1 MHAHWL
7 SILRAI
13 VQVFEYRYN
22 VTFAEDYASV
32 TYTNHNFQ
40 KFSQNDSCGACS
52 LNDTFV
58 GINRS
63 LARPPCN
70 SASTGNCDSLSVIV
84 ETLCAALACYLVQG
98 ILGSGG
104 QQWWLGIEFVSP
116 ISASDLELFIHW
128 H

>member
-7 SILRAI
+7 PILSAI

-32 TYTNHNFQ
+32 AYTNHNFQ

-63 LARPPCN
+63 LARPLCN
-70 SASTGNCDSLSVIV
+70 PASTGNCDSLSVIV
-84 ETLCAALACYLVQG
+84 DNSMCGFSLS
-98 ILGSGG
+98 LGAGHTW
-104 QQWWLGIEFVSP
+104 QWWPAMV
-116 ISASDLELFIHW
+116 AW
-128 H
+128 N